1 MLEHAIPI
9 LKRSFERAVN
19 APGAAGKSRARK
31 HKAAKKVQG
40 TVKKNISSITFLKK
54 GIYTKIRRSAHPE
67 LSITIR
73 KLERVGKFDAL
84 FVRRGGILL
93 GVIGS

>member
-19 APGAAGKSRARK
+19 APGAAGQSRARK

-40 TVKKNISSITFLKK
+40 TVQEKYFLYNLFKKRDL
-54 GIYTKIRRSAHPE
+54 Y
-67 LSITIR
+67 
-73 KLERVGKFDAL
+73 
-84 FVRRGGILL
+84 
-93 GVIGS
+93 